1 MGLEKSG
8 SPGGLNAF
16 QQRQKSQS
24 KIVGQTREMHE
35 VHFEVSISH
44 EWNQAG
50 LCYNGCGMGVNCL
63 FLS

>member
-16 QQRQKSQS
+16 QQRQSQWQ
-24 KIVGQTREMHE
+24 IVGQTREMYE

-44 EWNQAG
+44 GWNQAG
-50 LCYNGCGMGVNCL
+50 LCYNGCGMRVNWP